1 MKLPLSQVSIGSKEL
16 RGTQSTSIGLTGFG
30 CDFPNVLNIE
40 LRINDHDIY
49 VFALTIERAETTD
62 QGLPLCTRV
71 VSVDPCVKGVRLLG
85 NSRDDFHLAIGFGN
99 IAPVLVVEEINH
111 IFHLG

>member
-1 MKLPLSQVSIGSKEL
+1 MKLPLSQVSVSSKEL

-62 QGLPLCTRV
+62 QGL
-71 VSVDPCVKGVRLLG
+71 LLG
-85 NSRDDFHLAIGFGN
+85 AG
-99 IAPVLVVEEINH
+99 VVPIDP
-111 IFHLG
+111 